1 MICRRAWN
9 APVKPSATSG
19 GAFDPEAKRKRL
31 DELNRR
37 MAEPG
42 FWGDSQGAGRLT
54 AEATRL
60 TGELDRAERLK
71 HELADLE
78 ELGGMARDEGDAGE
92 LASVAEELDKLAD
105 RALALTA
112 QALLSGPYDD
122 QDAIVELHPGAGGTE
137 SADWAEMLLRMYTR
151 YFQLKGWKAE
161 LLEITAGDEAG
172 IKSATLAVRG
182 DLVFGHL
189 RGEIG
194 VHRLVRLSPYD
205 ANHRRH
211 TSFAALYAYPDLDT
225 DVEVEINPDDLRVDV
240 FRSSGH
246 GGQSV
251 NTTDSAVRITHL
263 LTGITVS
270 CQNER
275 SQKYNKESAMRVLRA
290 RLADHYRRER
300 ELEIA
305 DSKADKRDI
314 AWGSQIRN
322 YVLHPYRLVKDPR
335 TGEETS
341 NVDAVL
347 DGDLDRFVEAYLRW
361 SHGKE
366 GKKNG

>member
-1 MICRRAWN
+1 MPWSAS
-9 APVKPSATSG
+9 PTPSATSG
-19 GAFDPEAKRKRL
+19 GAFDPETKRKRL
-31 DELNRR
+31 DELNRL

-42 FWGDSQGAGRLT
+42 FWGDSREAGKLT

-60 TGELDRAERLK
+60 TGELDRAEGLK
-71 HELADLE
+71 KELADLE
-78 ELGGMARDEGDAGE
+78 ELGTMARDEGDAGE
-92 LASVAEELDKLAD
+92 LASVAAELDKLAD

-112 QALLSGPYDD
+112 QALLAGPYDD

-151 YFQLKGWKAE
+151 YFQQKGWKAE
-161 LLEITAGDEAG
+161 ILEITAGDEAG

-182 DLVFGHL
+182 DFVFGRL
-189 RGEIG
+189 KGEIG
-194 VHRLVRLSPYD
+194 VHRLVRLSPFD

-225 DVEVEINPDDLRVDV
+225 DVEVNINPDDLRVDV

-263 LTGITVS
+263 PTGITVS

-275 SQKYNKESAMRVLRA
+275 SQKHNREAALRVLRA

-300 ELEIA
+300 EEEIA
-305 DSKADKRDI
+305 DSKAAKRDI

-341 NVDAVL
+341 NVEAVL
-347 DGDLDRFVEAYLRW
+347 NGDLDRFVEAYLRW
-361 SHGKE
+361 SHGRE
-366 GKKNG
+366 RNANE

>member
-1 MICRRAWN
+1 M
-9 APVKPSATSG
+9 T
-19 GAFDPEAKRKRL
+19 
-31 DELNRR
+31 
-37 MAEPG
+37 EPG
-42 FWGDSQGAGRLT
+42 FWQDSREAGRLS
-54 AEATRL
+54 AEANRL
-60 TGELDRAERLK
+60 TEELERALRLQK
-71 HELADLE
+71 ELAELE
-78 ELGGMARDEGDAGE
+78 ELGGMASDEDDSGE
-92 LASVAEELDKLAD
+92 LDLVAEELEKLAEQ
-105 RALALTA
+105 ALALTA
-112 QALLSGPYDD
+112 EALLSGPYDD

-161 LLEITAGDEAG
+161 LLEITSGEEAG

-182 DLVFGHL
+182 ELVFGRL
-189 RGEIG
+189 KGEIG

-225 DVEVEINPDDLRVDV
+225 DIPVELNTDDLRVDV
-240 FRSSGH
+240 FRASGH

-263 LTGITVS
+263 PTGITVS

-275 SQKYNKESAMRVLRA
+275 SQKHNRESAMRVLRA
-290 RLADHYRRER
+290 RLADHYRRQR
-300 ELEIA
+300 EAEIA

-314 AWGSQIRN
+314 AWGQQIRN

-366 GKKNG
+366 TAHEKR

>member
-9 APVKPSATSG
+9 APVKPWPTSG
-19 GAFDPEAKRKRL
+19 GVFDPEAKKRRL
-31 DELNRR
+31 DELNRL

-42 FWGDSQGAGRLT
+42 FWQDSQGAGKLT

-60 TGELDRAERLK
+60 TGELDRAEGLK
-71 HELADLE
+71 KEFADLE
-78 ELGGMARDEGDAGE
+78 ELGTMARDEGDAGE
-92 LASVAEELDKLAD
+92 LASVAADLEKLAD
-105 RALALTA
+105 RALALSA
-112 QALLSGPYDD
+112 AALLSGPYDD

-172 IKSATLAVRG
+172 IKSATLAVHG
-182 DLVFGHL
+182 ELVFGHL

-225 DVEVEINPDDLRVDV
+225 DVEIEINPDDLRVDV
-240 FRSSGH
+240 FRSSGC

-263 LTGITVS
+263 PTGITVS

-290 RLADHYRRER
+290 RLADFYRRQR
-300 ELEIA
+300 EEEIA
-305 DSKADKRDI
+305 DSKAAKRDI

-366 GKKNG
+366 KVH

>member
-1 MICRRAWN
+1 MQ
-9 APVKPSATSG
+9 PPPSPTSG
-19 GAFDPEAKRKRL
+19 SAFDPEAERGRL
-31 DELNRR
+31 ENLNKL
-37 MAEPG
+37 MTAPG
-42 FWGDSQGAGRLT
+42 FWDDPRKAGKLA

-60 TGELDRAERLK
+60 SQELEKADRFK
-71 HELADLE
+71 DELADLE
-78 ELGGMARDEGDAGE
+78 ELGELAQSEGDQDE
-92 LASVAEELDKLAD
+92 LTLIAAELEKLAD
-105 RALALTA
+105 HALALTSE
-112 QALLSGPYDD
+112 ALLSEPYDD
-122 QDAIVELHPGAGGTE
+122 EDAIVELHPGAGGTE

-151 YFQLKGWKAE
+151 YFQRSGWKVE

-182 DLVFGHL
+182 SLVFGRL
-189 RGEIG
+189 KSEVG
-194 VHRLVRLSPYD
+194 VHRLVRLSPFD

-225 DVEVEINPDDLRVDV
+225 DILVEIDPGDLRVDV

-263 LTGITVS
+263 PTGIVVS

-275 SQKYNKESAMRVLRA
+275 SQKYNKEYAMRVLRA
-290 RLADHYRRER
+290 RLADHYRRQRQE
-300 ELEIA
+300 EIA
-305 DSKADKRDI
+305 DSKAAKRDI

-322 YVLHPYRLVKDPR
+322 YVLHPYRMVKDAR
-335 TGEETS
+335 TGVETS

-347 DGDLDRFVEAYLRW
+347 DGDLDRFIEAYLRW
-361 SHGKE
+361 SHRKE

>member
-1 MICRRAWN
+1 
-9 APVKPSATSG
+9 
-19 GAFDPEAKRKRL
+19 
-31 DELNRR
+31 

-42 FWGDSQGAGRLT
+42 FWNDAREAGKLT

-60 TGELDRAERLK
+60 AGELERAERLK
-71 HELADLE
+71 QELADLE
-78 ELGGMARDEGDAGE
+78 ELGKLALEEDDPDV
-92 LASVAEELDKLAD
+92 LASIARELDRLAD

-112 QALLSGPYDD
+112 EVLLSGPYDD
-122 QDAIVELHPGAGGTE
+122 EDAIVELHPGAGGTE

-151 YFQLKGWKAE
+151 YFQLKGWKSE

-194 VHRLVRLSPYD
+194 VHRLVRLSPFD

-225 DVEVEINPDDLRVDV
+225 DVLVELSPDDLRVDV

-263 LTGITVS
+263 PTGITVS

-275 SQKYNKESAMRVLRA
+275 SQKYNRESAMRVLRA

-300 ELEIA
+300 EAEVA
-305 DSKADKRDI
+305 DSKAAKRDI

-322 YVLHPYRLVKDPR
+322 YVLHPYRLVKDTR
-335 TGEETS
+335 TGVETS
-341 NVDAVL
+341 NVEAVL
-347 DGDLDRFVEAYLRW
+347 DGDLDPFIEAYLRW
-361 SHGKE
+361 SHGRERKD
-366 GKKNG
+366 G

>member
-1 MICRRAWN
+1 MT
-9 APVKPSATSG
+9 AP
-19 GAFDPEAKRKRL
+19 D
-31 DELNRR
+31 
-37 MAEPG
+37 
-42 FWGDSQGAGRLT
+42 FWGDSRRAGRLT

-60 TGELDRAERLK
+60 AGELERAEGLK
-71 HELADLE
+71 KELADLE
-78 ELGGMARDEGDAGE
+78 ELGEMARDEGDAAE
-92 LASVAEELDKLAD
+92 LGLLAAEMDTLAD
-105 RALALTA
+105 RALALTSEV
-112 QALLSGPYDD
+112 LLSGPYDD
-122 QDAIVELHPGAGGTE
+122 EDAIVELHPGAGGTE

-151 YFQLKGWKAE
+151 YFQQRGWRAE

-182 DLVFGHL
+182 DLVFGRL
-189 RGEIG
+189 KGEIG
-194 VHRLVRLSPYD
+194 VHRLVRLSPFD

-225 DVEVEINPDDLRVDV
+225 DVEVELSPDDLRVDV

-263 LTGITVS
+263 PTGITVS

-275 SQKYNKESAMRVLRA
+275 SQKYNREYAMRVLRA

-300 ELEIA
+300 EAEIA
-305 DSKADKRDI
+305 DSKAAKRDI
-314 AWGSQIRN
+314 AWGQQIRN
-322 YVLHPYRLVKDPR
+322 YVLHPYRLVKDTR

-347 DGDLDRFVEAYLRW
+347 DGDLDPFIEAYLRW

-366 GKKNG
+366 GKENG

>member
-1 MICRRAWN
+1 
-9 APVKPSATSG
+9 
-19 GAFDPEAKRKRL
+19 
-31 DELNRR
+31 

-42 FWGDSQGAGRLT
+42 FWQSSREAGKLT
-54 AEATRL
+54 GEATRL
-60 TGELDRAERLK
+60 TQELDRAEGLK
-71 HELADLE
+71 KELAELK
-78 ELGGMARDEGDAGE
+78 ELGGMARDEGDAAE
-92 LASVAEELDKLAD
+92 LALVAGDLEKLAE
-105 RALALTA
+105 RALALSA
-112 QALLSGPYDD
+112 EALLSGPYDD

-182 DLVFGHL
+182 ELVFGHL

-225 DVEVEINPDDLRVDV
+225 DVEVEINTDDLRVDV

-263 LTGITVS
+263 PTGITVS

-290 RLADHYRRER
+290 RLADHYRRQR
-300 ELEIA
+300 EEEIA
-305 DSKADKRDI
+305 DSKAAKRDI

-347 DGDLDRFVEAYLRW
+347 NGDLDRFVEAYLRW